1 MRNIARKNRGQREGQ
16 THSMEEMFVQEFEFT
31 TSLVG
36 SASSTQSCPIS
47 ANRPSRELHPGPA
60 RVQNRKK
67 KRVRGAFCEGVG
79 VVVAFYGGGGVGG
92 AFCAGT
98 CMARDAP
105 PLNHAVTGST
115 DGFGLSM
122 KM

>member
-1 MRNIARKNRGQREGQ
+1 MSNNARTKIAQREGQ

-60 RVQNRKK
+60 RV
-67 KRVRGAFCEGVG
+67 
-79 VVVAFYGGGGVGG
+79 
-92 AFCAGT
+92 
-98 CMARDAP
+98 
-105 PLNHAVTGST
+105 
-115 DGFGLSM
+115 
-122 KM
+122 